1 MPECAIDGHTVVKE
15 DQGDVKTL
23 PGDPWLLAF
32 ALLHLR
38 AGQVGLQMIRER
50 LDNLC

>member
-1 MPECAIDGHTVVKE
+1 MKE

-23 PGDPWLLAF
+23 PGNPWLLAF
-32 ALLHLR
+32 ALLHLG